1 MVVLLTFLLLKLFW
15 KVKAWLR
22 LLPHTHVIISKS
34 FENIFYPLNWIVL
47 YNKFLMFS
55 LAHFPH
61 LPFNQRLEAL
71 LLIGF
76 DILIFNAFYI
86 LFYKVFYSHHSLP
99 KLPFLIIVNFIL
111 SSIELILAQLFIGH
125 LKVFIYIDVEC
136 WTYGHII

>member
-1 MVVLLTFLLLKLFW
+1 
-15 KVKAWLR
+15 
-22 LLPHTHVIISKS
+22 
-34 FENIFYPLNWIVL
+34 
-47 YNKFLMFS
+47 MFS

-76 DILIFNAFYI
+76 DILIFNSFYI
-86 LFYKVFYSHHSLP
+86 LFYKVFYGHHSLP

-125 LKVFIYIDVEC
+125 LEVFIYIDVEC
-136 WTYGHII
+136 WTYGHVI